1 MVADFSKALQTL
13 CVFEA
18 GVFNVRI
25 IELRTT
31 EICIVKLGR
40 TEASTTHV
48 GRPFL

>member
-1 MVADFSKALQTL
+1 MDGFLKALQTFYI
-13 CVFEA
+13 FEI
-18 GVFNVRI
+18 GVFKVRI